1 MPEVLAD
8 AIADVTGVPDE
19 FVDQIRGIRAVALVD
34 PLAPAPSLDDFLTSL
49 GTPAPQ
55 PAATGC
61 FQTYQ
66 ACLSGC
72 GGNAA
77 CEQTCQCDYYECRG
91 MDRPTFCL

>member
-1 MPEVLAD
+1 MRIRFCSALVVLALLL
-8 AIADVTGVPDE
+8 AP
-19 FVDQIRGIRAVALVD
+19 AVSSA
-34 PLAPAPSLDDFLTSL
+34 APAPSLDDFLASL

-77 CEQTCQCDYYECRG
+77 CQQTCQCNYYECRG
-91 MDRPTFCL
+91 MDLPTFCL